1 MEFPDAVPV
10 DSTRELHDWLV
21 DNWWVVLVA
30 GSVGVVGLATV
41 VKFAGSPFYIHKDSA
56 LFQHGGWYILNGG
69 TLYVDIWDLK
79 PPLIYWVSA
88 VLALLS
94 FGNMAVLQIY
104 GIIAAVAAVSG
115 GIIFVGLTAH
125 RLTDDRF
132 AALVAAGSML
142 LVTSLYTFPYAGIR
156 PKYFAFLCG
165 AGALYFALEDRSL
178 ASGVAA
184 ALAAGF
190 WQLGGLLAF
199 LVVAINADRGGA
211 RGAGRTIAGGLV
223 VTVLTV
229 LPFVLTGRTIPL
241 FVEVVLGPIYG
252 VERYTLVGRLLTLIV
267 ELGPGLL
274 LVPIAFAGYALAI
287 RRDWRTYWWVASG
300 GGLYSLQIFLEFQG
314 TIELVLF
321 FVFLALGAGVLT
333 AELSVPSRQSTLA
346 GVLVVLI
353 LLSGLWAESSVIPGN
368 DAAVDLQE
376 DHDIP
381 NYEDLPP
388 DPPNSPSMQEIYW
401 EKQKPDNCHYRLGH
415 KQKYF
420 EMVTGGSIN
429 KTTCGQWPYDR
440 EPLPWVLDA
449 LNPLS

>member
-1 MEFPDAVPV
+1 MAFPDFVPV

-79 PPLIYWVSA
+79 PPLIYWLSA
-88 VLALLS
+88 VLALFS
-94 FGNMAVLQIY
+94 FGNMALLHIY
-104 GIIAAVAAVSG
+104 GIVTAVTAVSG
-115 GIIFVGLTAH
+115 GIIFVGLTTQ

-142 LVTSLYTFPYAGIR
+142 LLTSLYTFPYAGIR
-156 PKYFAFLCG
+156 PKYIAFLCG
-165 AGALYFALEDRSL
+165 AGALYFAVEDRHL
-178 ASGVAA
+178 VSGVAA

-199 LVVAINADRGGA
+199 LVVAINGHRGGA
-211 RGAGRTIAGGLV
+211 RGAGRTIVGGLA

-229 LPFVLTGRTIPL
+229 LPFVLTGRAIPL

-252 VERYTLVGRLLTLIV
+252 VERYTLFGRLLSLIV
-267 ELGPGLL
+267 ELGPGVL
-274 LVPIAFAGYALAI
+274 LVPIAFAGYALVI
-287 RRDWRTYWWVASG
+287 RRDWRAYWWVPAG

-314 TIELVLF
+314 AIELVLL

-333 AELSVPSRQSTLA
+333 AELSMPSRQSTLA

-353 LLSGLWAESSVIPGN
+353 LLSGLWSESPVVPGK
-368 DAAVDLQE
+368 DAVVDLQQQ
-376 DHDIP
+376 HDIP
-381 NYEDLPP
+381 DYDELPP

-420 EMVTGGSIN
+420 ETVTGGSIH
-429 KTTCGQWPYDR
+429 KTTCGQWPYDQ

-449 LNPLS
+449 LNPVS

>member
-1 MEFPDAVPV
+1 MGFPDAVPV
-10 DSTRELHDWLV
+10 DSTELHDWLV

-41 VKFAGSPFYIHKDSA
+41 VKFAVSPFYIHKDSA

-115 GIIFVGLTAH
+115 GIIFVGLTAR

-165 AGALYFALEDRSL
+165 AGALYFALEDRHL

-211 RGAGRTIAGGLV
+211 RGAGQTIAGGLV

-252 VERYTLVGRLLTLIV
+252 VERYTLVGRLLTLVV

-287 RRDWRTYWWVASG
+287 QRDWRAYWWVAAG

-321 FVFLALGAGVLT
+321 FVFLALGAGVFT
-333 AELSVPSRQSTLA
+333 AELSMPSRQSTLA

-353 LLSGLWAESSVIPGN
+353 LLSGLWAEGSVFPGKN
-368 DAAVDLQE
+368 AAVDLQQE
-376 DHDIP
+376 HDIP

-420 EMVTGGSIN
+420 EMVTGGSVT
-429 KTTCGQWPYDR
+429 KTTCGQWPYDQ